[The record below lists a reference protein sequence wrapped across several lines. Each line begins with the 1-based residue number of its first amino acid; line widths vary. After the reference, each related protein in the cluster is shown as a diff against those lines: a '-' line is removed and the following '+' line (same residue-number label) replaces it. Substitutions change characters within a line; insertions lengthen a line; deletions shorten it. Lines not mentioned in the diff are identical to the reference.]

1 VYLAG
6 IGLDTYSTV
15 GPSGPLGNEDASGLI
30 LSPTLGQVL
39 FGIRLGG
46 TDSDNGRA
54 VAPMP
59 DGGFVIGGIA
69 SSPDF
74 PVRQAQQSQYGG
86 STSDGLIA
94 RIIPR

>member
-1 VYLAG
+1 MHVG
-6 IGLDTYSTV
+6 IGQDIYGTV
-15 GPSGPLGNEDASGLI
+15 GPSGTLGNGDAAGLI

-46 TDSDNGRA
+46 TAADNGRA
-54 VAPMP
+54 IAPIP
-59 DGGFVIGGIA
+59 GGGFVTGGMA

-86 STSDGLIA
+86 SIDDGWIG